1 MHHNQVSSGS
11 SGCVVESLPTVAL
24 DRFVVSTGGQPF
36 QMVRVNFPMRVSV
49 ILSLVLMRT

>member
-24 DRFVVSTGGQPF
+24 DRFVVSTAGQPF